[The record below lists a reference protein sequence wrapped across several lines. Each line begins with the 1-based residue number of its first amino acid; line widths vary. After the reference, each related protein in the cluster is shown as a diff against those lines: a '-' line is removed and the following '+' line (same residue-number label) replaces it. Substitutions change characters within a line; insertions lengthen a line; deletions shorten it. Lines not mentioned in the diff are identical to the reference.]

1 MGSDFAFGQIVLLWV
16 GRTALLS
23 FIAAIL
29 GWLGISVLDVLTP
42 KIRQRKRVGESPIS
56 VGMFVGGFMIMIG
69 LVIHGVVTGPIV
81 VGSGML
87 SSIIDLVR
95 LGLIAISFAVSLLLG
110 IALLHLVDKLTP
122 DIDFC
127 CVDSSPVAVGIYVF
141 GYLVFFG
148 LILHGALTMPL

>member
-1 MGSDFAFGQIVLLWV
+1 MGSNVTFGQIVLLWV

-23 FIAAIL
+23 LIAAIL

-56 VGMFVGGFMIMIG
+56 AGMFVGGFMIMIG

-87 SSIIDLVR
+87 SSIVDPVR

-127 CVDSSPVAVGIYVF
+127 CVDRSPVAVGIYVF